1 MGKRVGANNRKKIT
15 ERKVKLRSGVKT
27 ASAGGVKVTIV
38 IAAISLAAFAC
49 VKGYSKAKAALD
61 RSSYFTVSGVQVQGA
76 SIIPAAEIIKRCGI
90 KEKMKTYKIKT
101 DSVTAAMMT
110 DSRIESVKLIRK
122 IGGGIVLKII
132 ERKPVALVNLGV
144 IFQVDRN
151 GMLFPL
157 ASGIL
162 SDLPIVSGVKD
173 TIDSSGRRKL
183 TCESMNRIKN
193 FFDTGR
199 ASGGSIMNRISQINF
214 LNSEKI
220 LVALQS
226 HSTLIEMSDSQLAE
240 KFQKLIN
247 IEYLLQNDQ
256 NAPARINLCYS
267 NLAFV
272 TNRESEKADTV
283 RAVVN

>member
-1 MGKRVGANNRKKIT
+1 MGKRVGANNRKKKD
-15 ERKVKLRSGVKT
+15 ERKGKLRSGAKT
-27 ASAGGVKVTIV
+27 VSAGGIKVTIV
-38 IAAISLAAFAC
+38 IAIVSLAAFAC
-49 VKGYSKAKAALD
+49 VKGYSRAKAALD
-61 RSSYFTVSGVQVQGA
+61 HSSYFTVSGIQVQGA

-90 KEKMKTYKIKT
+90 KEKMKTYQIKT
-101 DSVTAAMMT
+101 DSVTAAMMA
-110 DSRIESVKLIRK
+110 DSRIESVKLVRK
-122 IGGGIVLKII
+122 LGGVVVLKII

-157 ASGIL
+157 APGII

-183 TCESMNRIKN
+183 TCESINRIKN
-193 FFDTGR
+193 FFNKGKYC
-199 ASGGSIMNRISQINF
+199 GSIMNRISQINF
-214 LNSEKI
+214 LSSGKI

-226 HSTLIEMSDSQLAE
+226 HSTLIEMSDSQLEE

-247 IEYLLQNDQ
+247 IEYLLKNDQ

-272 TNRESEKADTV
+272 TNRESNKADTV
-283 RAVVN
+283 RDVVN